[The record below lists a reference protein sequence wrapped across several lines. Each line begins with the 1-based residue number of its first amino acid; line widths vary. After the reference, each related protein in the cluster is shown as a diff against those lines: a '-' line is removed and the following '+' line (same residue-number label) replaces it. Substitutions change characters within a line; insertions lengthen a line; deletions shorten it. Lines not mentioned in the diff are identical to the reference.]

1 MAENQ
6 QLNPIRSYRNSS
18 PGNRANCY
26 NKTSR
31 FITEMARTIVV
42 KTKGRPNF
50 GFGFGAECVQCST
63 FGIHS
68 VSAESNSATSGKISV
83 SAAAMA
89 EIRRTPKVGHLT
101 QPSHRLSLLALQQG
115 S

>member
-1 MAENQ
+1 VCVNG
-6 QLNPIRSYRNSS
+6 QLHLRLDS
-18 PGNRANCY
+18 
-26 NKTSR
+26 
-31 FITEMARTIVV
+31 
-42 KTKGRPNF
+42 TKGRPNFRF

-68 VSAESNSATSGKISV
+68 VLAESNSSTFGKISV

-101 QPSHRLSLLALQQG
+101 QPSHRLSLLAIQQG